1 MTYIFVVKFVILIH
15 GDRMDFTVKLDAF
28 DGPLDL
34 MLHLV
39 KENKLELMNLN
50 MDVLATQYIEYI
62 HQMQNLH
69 LEIASEYLTELA
81 SLIEYKSRKLLPRE
95 KVEVEDAY
103 EEDTR
108 QKLVERLIE
117 YQQFKDASIQL
128 REQFVQRQKL
138 YTRPVASMVDHWN
151 GDIRGTLSNQSVYQL
166 MKAMRRVIS
175 RKILLD
181 PYETHVTI
189 QEISVEQ
196 RMEQIKNRMETDRS
210 YSFEDICFDCSNV
223 HMIVVT
229 FLAILD
235 LIFQKW
241 MDYRIDEQDRI
252 WIWIGEKNE

>member
-1 MTYIFVVKFVILIH
+1 
-15 GDRMDFTVKLDAF
+15 MDFTVKLDAF

-39 KENKLELMNLN
+39 KENKLDLMNLN
-50 MDVLATQYIEYI
+50 MDILATQYIEYI

-175 RKILLD
+175 RKILLE

-196 RMEQIKNRMETDRS
+196 RMEQIKNRMDADRS
-210 YSFEDICFDCSNV
+210 YSFEDICLDCSNV

-241 MDYRIDEQDRI
+241 LDYRIDEQDRI
-252 WIWIGEKNE
+252 WIWIGENNE